1 MPLLILPSFVRSS
14 VAGPAFRVCGG
25 LLLVGLFLLL
35 LLLAP
40 AARAADS
47 SAATAPA
54 PTPAVAFFYG
64 EAPPWEA
71 LQAFDIAVIEPD
83 HVPETETETLPAL
96 AQTRIAAYV
105 SLGEVQPSRSY
116 ARDLPAAWLK
126 GKNRAWG
133 SHIIDQSV
141 PEWPAF
147 FVERI
152 VTPLWNKGY
161 RSFFLDTL
169 DSYQQIARTPEQRA
183 AQEAGMIAAIGLLKQ
198 RYPAAQLIFNRGFEI
213 LDRTHDQAAMV
224 VAESLFEGFDATSG
238 RYRAVP
244 EQDRQ
249 WLQGQLQRVREEYR
263 LPVVVIDYV
272 PAAQRERARDTA
284 KKILAEGYIPWV
296 ATGDLA
302 TLGVGSIEVMP
313 RKVLL
318 IHGPLANEFA
328 LRQSDVVR
336 LASMPLNYLGYATEY
351 ADPAHLPTQP
361 LAGRYAGVVV
371 WMDDITETKDATVL
385 ASWLK
390 RRVEEGVPFSLVG
403 RINPL
408 LETPL
413 AATLGFERSALMPAP
428 AAVEIVTRD
437 AMIGFEYQPL
447 PQPFIFYPLSVRSA
461 KPLLTL
467 AMGQARQTAAAV
479 TPWGGYVLTPYASVT
494 LANEGD
500 IRWVIDPFAFFRASL
515 RLPEMPVPD
524 VTTESGRRLLM
535 VHMDGDGFVSRTEL
549 PGNPYAGEV
558 VRDRVVRKYPV
569 PMTISVIEAELSP
582 QGLYPKLSPQLEPV
596 ARDIFRAANVEIAS
610 HSYSHPFN
618 WRKAGMAGEDGEGE
632 GGYNLAIPGYRFDLQ
647 REIEGSIRYIE
658 NRLAPPGKK
667 VRMFLWTGDC
677 IPGRE
682 ALEWTQKLGVLNMNG
697 GDTTTTRSHRT
708 MTEVEGLG
716 VARQGLFQVFAPN
729 QNENVYTH
737 DWTGPFY
744 GFERLLETFELTE
757 SPRRLKPMNIYFH
770 TYITTKRAGMQSLDK
785 VFNYALKQESTPV
798 FASEYARKVL
808 DFRQVAV
815 ARTATGWRVRGMDQL
830 HTLRLPATLGVPD
843 LLHSTGIA
851 GWRARAPQGE
861 VAPYR
866 YLHVASP
873 TGAAELQL
881 QQPAPES
888 LATLNLVSANG
899 RILDS
904 QYRKTADGIEARWTL
919 AAHVPLEFT
928 LAQEAGCRVRLAGRF
943 LIPVRRDGAL
953 FHYRL
958 TDHAAQSLE
967 AFCQR

>member
-1 MPLLILPSFVRSS
+1 
-14 VAGPAFRVCGG
+14 
-25 LLLVGLFLLL
+25 
-35 LLLAP
+35 
-40 AARAADS
+40 
-47 SAATAPA
+47 
-54 PTPAVAFFYG
+54 
-64 EAPPWEA
+64 
-71 LQAFDIAVIEPD
+71 
-83 HVPETETETLPAL
+83 
-96 AQTRIAAYV
+96 
-105 SLGEVQPSRSY
+105 
-116 ARDLPAAWLK
+116 
-126 GKNRAWG
+126 
-133 SHIIDQSV
+133 
-141 PEWPAF
+141 
-147 FVERI
+147 
-152 VTPLWNKGY
+152 
-161 RSFFLDTL
+161 
-169 DSYQQIARTPEQRA
+169 
-183 AQEAGMIAAIGLLKQ
+183 
-198 RYPAAQLIFNRGFEI
+198 
-213 LDRTHDQAAMV
+213 
-224 VAESLFEGFDATSG
+224 
-238 RYRAVP
+238 
-244 EQDRQ
+244 
-249 WLQGQLQRVREEYR
+249 
-263 LPVVVIDYV
+263 
-272 PAAQRERARDTA
+272 
-284 KKILAEGYIPWV
+284 
-296 ATGDLA
+296 
-302 TLGVGSIEVMP
+302 
-313 RKVLL
+313 
-318 IHGPLANEFA
+318 
-328 LRQSDVVR
+328 
-336 LASMPLNYLGYATEY
+336 
-351 ADPAHLPTQP
+351 
-361 LAGRYAGVVV
+361 
-371 WMDDITETKDATVL
+371 
-385 ASWLK
+385 
-390 RRVEEGVPFSLVG
+390 
-403 RINPL
+403 
-408 LETPL
+408 
-413 AATLGFERSALMPAP
+413 MPAP

-500 IRWVIDPFAFFRASL
+500 IRWVIDPFAFFQASL

-524 VTTESGRRLLM
+524 VTTESGRRLLRG
-535 VHMDGDGFVSRTEL
+535 HMDGDGFVSRTEL

-618 WRKAGMAGEDGEGE
+618 WRKAGMAGEDSEGE

-647 REIEGSIRYIE
+647 REIQGSI
-658 NRLAPPGKK
+658 
-667 VRMFLWTGDC
+667 
-677 IPGRE
+677 RE

-785 VFNYALKQESTPV
+785 VFNYALKQENTPV

-815 ARTATGWRVRGMDQL
+815 ARTATGWLVRGMDQL
-830 HTLRLPATLGVPD
+830 HTLRLPVTLGVPD

-851 GWRARAPQGE
+851 GWRVRAPQDE

-881 QQPAPES
+881 LQPIPES
-888 LATLNLVSANG
+888 LESSKSSKSSAALNLVSANG

-904 QYRKTADGIEARWTL
+904 QYRKTADGTEARWTL

-943 LIPVRRDGAL
+943 LTPVRRDGVL
-953 FHYRL
+953 SHYRL